1 MSRRGAEK
9 MLLTFQDVVACFS
22 QKEWELLHKW
32 QNDLYENVMKEINQV
47 LMALGPVIASSVF
60 SLRGKQMEDL
70 CSVDDEDSDRRHS
83 DNHSQGKPSAA
94 SRPTES
100 FTADNETASQLDMVV
115 VQVNM
120 GMADTTSLSSSNIK
134 EEEEPCLVDQVNSEI
149 EGRINHVGD
158 PSAASRPTESFTADN
173 ETVSQHDMV
182 VVQVNTGMADTSSSS
197 NIKEEEEPCLV
208 DQVNSESK
216 GRVNHVGDPVVSFG
230 NSQSFTDD
238 SKESVQQATEDE
250 QENTGYNSE
259 TGNLSEKEFST
270 CSMKKHQRFLRS
282 KRCLTSTECK
292 KRFHKAVLPV
302 AHQSISPKLDTF
314 LCTGSEKSSTELPR
328 RTGGRSFYCSVCLK
342 GFTRRQNLLRHEMIH
357 TGEKQYHC
365 TECQKSF
372 SLKQNLFMHLRTHT
386 GERPYHCS
394 ECGKSFTQ
402 QQTLVNHQRIHTG
415 ERPYH
420 CTECEKSFAQQQTLL
435 NHQRIHTGEKPYL
448 CAVCEKSFT
457 QQQTLLKHK
466 KKHVGKSLSL

>member
-1 MSRRGAEK
+1 MPVLRKGVDATRQQWTRHRAVVDVPDPGAGLGFLFPSFSSRGAERRSRGAPASGCRHCSDSAVSPVESRGTAGK
-9 MLLTFQDVVACFS
+9 TCPAEARRRRVLSCTGSAGRWGGRAPCIWKVYESGGEQYLQTLKEKLDVAVRGTSVSPKKAFLTFSCNFLTYLWNNKFCLRAVGKTFVMLKWMLLTFQDVVACFS

-250 QENTGYNSE
+250 QENTGE
-259 TGNLSEKEFST
+259 
-270 CSMKKHQRFLRS
+270 
-282 KRCLTSTECK
+282 
-292 KRFHKAVLPV
+292 
-302 AHQSISPKLDTF
+302 
-314 LCTGSEKSSTELPR
+314 
-328 RTGGRSFYCSVCLK
+328 
-342 GFTRRQNLLRHEMIH
+342 
-357 TGEKQYHC
+357 
-365 TECQKSF
+365 
-372 SLKQNLFMHLRTHT
+372 
-386 GERPYHCS
+386 
-394 ECGKSFTQ
+394 
-402 QQTLVNHQRIHTG
+402 
-415 ERPYH
+415 
-420 CTECEKSFAQQQTLL
+420 
-435 NHQRIHTGEKPYL
+435 
-448 CAVCEKSFT
+448 
-457 QQQTLLKHK
+457 
-466 KKHVGKSLSL
+466 

>member
-216 GRVNHVGDPVVSFG
+216 GRVNHVIQLFLLVIHRVL
-230 NSQSFTDD
+230 QMIV
-238 SKESVQQATEDE
+238 K
-250 QENTGYNSE
+250 
-259 TGNLSEKEFST
+259 NLS
-270 CSMKKHQRFLRS
+270 S
-282 KRCLTSTECK
+282 KRLRMNKKTLGTIQRQEICL
-292 KRFHKAVLPV
+292 R
-302 AHQSISPKLDTF
+302 
-314 LCTGSEKSSTELPR
+314 KSSVR
-328 RTGGRSFYCSVCLK
+328 
-342 GFTRRQNLLRHEMIH
+342 
-357 TGEKQYHC
+357 
-365 TECQKSF
+365 
-372 SLKQNLFMHLRTHT
+372 
-386 GERPYHCS
+386 
-394 ECGKSFTQ
+394 
-402 QQTLVNHQRIHTG
+402 
-415 ERPYH
+415 
-420 CTECEKSFAQQQTLL
+420 AQ
-435 NHQRIHTGEKPYL
+435 
-448 CAVCEKSFT
+448 
-457 QQQTLLKHK
+457 
-466 KKHVGKSLSL
+466 